1 MYTTTQRQ
9 QKYFN
14 SKYKFKDILAVCVC
28 AILDIENI

>member
-28 AILDIENI
+28 VLF